1 MLLLLTHLNEAMS
14 GCRTH
19 SSLSGLRI
27 LRVFAVLVLVGAVSV
42 VPMTGLAQSSESEAS
57 SKRAQNDDESQE
69 NDDASEDDDV
79 FRIGPSGSESNN
91 QSKEGASNADAAG
104 DQETATGD
112 QDANESGDAKDS
124 EQQGDAESEE
134 VVGIPEVEVIGRAE
148 KDVEAVPGSAEVV
161 SEEELDRQKPLSANE
176 ALETVPGVNMQ
187 TEDPMGLRQNIGI
200 RGLNPTRS
208 RKVLVLED
216 GVPIALAPYG
226 EPEMYYSPPIDRMS
240 RIEIVK
246 GSGSILFGPQTI
258 GGVVNYITPQPPDE
272 FELTAE
278 ATAGTFGHYTGHV
291 TAGDTNGQVGWWV
304 SGLHKRFE
312 GHRDLNLEMTDV
324 TSKFRLR
331 LDDTQTLSLK
341 FSVYDE
347 SSQSTYLGLTTPQ
360 FQNNPSA
367 NYASNDRFKIR
378 RYGIQATH
386 AATIGTDTLLET
398 RLYGHN
404 VQRNWR
410 RQDFD
415 RTPQDGVDYQR
426 AIDGEGDDILGQPR
440 SSWPT
445 GGSSVYFRHTTGNRN
460 REFTV
465 GGIEPRVTHN
475 WDVGEVES
483 ELQAG
488 FRFHVEH
495 TRERRI
501 NGEWRRS
508 ISGTIRDDDERLG
521 RAFAAYA
528 LNEFRFFD
536 EKLKVSP
543 GVRGEALWTE
553 RTIYRTRT
561 DDGMGGASPQDLAPP
576 RENDNTITALIPGLG
591 VSYQAAEPLTLFSG
605 VHRGFAPPRTKDAIS
620 KEGNK
625 LGFDAEFSWNYE
637 VGGRLNFKDYLSGEL
652 TGFLLDFRNQNI
664 APAESGGTVS
674 IDPEEQDPGEL
685 AEVPSGQTIHRGIES
700 GVTFDPATFAGQ
712 SWDLPLTLNY
722 TFVDAKFQDGWAAAF
737 QGNPLPYSPDHTV
750 FGRAA
755 FSHPIGLDLQVEG
768 RYISE
773 QYTDKVATVQP
784 TTNGLAGLIDSR
796 FLMNATAQ
804 YTHEPTGISA
814 FVTGKNLTD
823 LRYISTRTPRG
834 IKPGLFRH
842 VYGGLRLEY

>member
-1 MLLLLTHLNEAMS
+1 MDGCCAQSSSS
-14 GCRTH
+14 GSTMCR
-19 SSLSGLRI
+19 
-27 LRVFAVLVLVGAVSV
+27 VVAVLTVVAGIGV
-42 VPMTGLAQSSESEAS
+42 VPITSLAQSPESDAAS
-57 SKRAQNDDESQE
+57 TTQPQLAQSDSDSNEKNES
-69 NDDASEDDDV
+69 DDDDV
-79 FRIGPSGSESNN
+79 FRVGPSESESTD
-91 QSKEGASNADAAG
+91 QSNDSSSSSEGEQTESTS
-104 DQETATGD
+104 ETNDEKKATGD
-112 QDANESGDAKDS
+112 SGNA
-124 EQQGDAESEE
+124 QGDRQQDSSETDE

-148 KDVEAVPGSAEVV
+148 EEVEAVPGSAEVV

-258 GGVVNYITPQPPDE
+258 GGVVNYITPQPPEE

-312 GHRDLNLEMTDV
+312 GHRDMNLEMTDV

-445 GGSSVYFRHTTGNRN
+445 DGSSVYFRHTTGNRN

-465 GGIEPRVTHN
+465 GGIEPRITHN
-475 WDVGEVES
+475 WEVGEVDS

-536 EKLKVSP
+536 EKLKISP
-543 GVRGEALWTE
+543 GLRGEALWTE
-553 RTIYRTRT
+553 RTIYRTRVE
-561 DDGMGGASPQDLAPP
+561 DGTGGGESPQDLAPP
-576 RENDNTITALIPGLG
+576 RENDNTIAALIPGLG
-591 VSYQAAEPLTLFSG
+591 VSYQVAEPLTLFSG

-674 IDPEEQDPGEL
+674 VDPEEQDPGEL

-700 GVTFDPATFAGQ
+700 GVTFDPATFAGEA
-712 SWDLPLTLNY
+712 WNLPLSVNY
-722 TFVDAKFQDGWAAAF
+722 TYVDANFQDGWAAAF

-755 FSHPIGLDLQVEG
+755 FSHPIGLKLQVEG

-784 TTNGLAGLIDSR
+784 TTNGLSGLIDSR

-804 YTHEPTGISA
+804 YSHEPTGISA

-842 VYGGLRLEY
+842 VYAGLRLEY